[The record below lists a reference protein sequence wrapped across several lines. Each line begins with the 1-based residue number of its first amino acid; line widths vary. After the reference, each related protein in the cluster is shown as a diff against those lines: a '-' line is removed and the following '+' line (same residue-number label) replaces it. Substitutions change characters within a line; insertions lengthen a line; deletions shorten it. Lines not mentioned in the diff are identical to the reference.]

1 MPEIPASETLEGRVR
16 SANQLLAMPRVLSE
30 VTALLD
36 AEDSNSARI
45 AASLGRDP
53 GLVALVLRIANSPAY
68 AQARKVD
75 SVERAITLLGRE
87 TLRRLVVAGA
97 ITRATGG
104 IPDQERLPL
113 EVFWRHSA
121 YCAVIAR
128 QLADRVLPAQAGSV
142 FLAGLLHDL
151 GKLLLFTQSPEA
163 AHRAFLSSLDV
174 GHALTPQAAEREQL
188 GFDHAQLGGALAG
201 HWGLPENL
209 VACVAG
215 HHMPVAAPE
224 EHRVAVTLVHLANTG
239 AHLAE
244 LDSRDWNDAPPV
256 DPDAWERVGLAPEAL
271 LAAVEQS
278 QHEVLDVEALCAP
291 DETQPGRSG
300 QR

>member
-1 MPEIPASETLEGRVR
+1 MPEIPATETLEARVQ

-36 AEDSNSARI
+36 DEDATSARI
-45 AASLGRDP
+45 ATSLGRDP

-68 AQARKVD
+68 AQARTVD

-87 TLRRLVVAGA
+87 TLRRLVVTGA
-97 ITRATGG
+97 ITRATSR

-128 QLADRVLPAQAGSV
+128 QLADRVLPRQAGSV

-174 GHALTPQAAEREQL
+174 GDALTPQAAEREQL
-188 GFDHAQLGGALAG
+188 GFDHAELGGALAG
-201 HWGLPENL
+201 HWGLPEIL

-215 HHMPVAAPE
+215 HHNPSAAPDE
-224 EHRVAVTLVHLANTG
+224 YRMAVMLVHLANTG

-244 LDSRDWNDAPPV
+244 IDSRDWDDAPPV
-256 DPDAWERVGLAPEAL
+256 DPAAWEALGLAPEAL
-271 LAAVEQS
+271 LEAIEQA
-278 QHEVLDVEALCAP
+278 QHEVVDVEALCAP
-291 DETQPGRSG
+291 DEHPGRSG
-300 QR
+300 RH